1 MRKLISICLA
11 LYAALAVADSPHRVF
26 TVDNTIYK
34 ISYDCDYKGYLFF
47 TTSLG
52 KDTGNTPRVKPFHQE
67 LKLPPECRVK
77 NTSPYN
83 KVNGVSYDLGHG
95 VSSNAWDDSVTDET
109 LTNSLVNI
117 VPQESNLNRH
127 GPWRQL
133 EVVENCFRN
142 VDPRG
147 ISVYGGALYDST
159 STAITSNGAHI
170 PRGLWKIIVKKSTGE
185 YIALD
190 VPNTVQAG
198 TSSLDKYLTTVD
210 VVEKDLSTDALSALQ
225 AEISSTGIK
234 PVIELSNSV
243 INIPKGCNLN

>member
-1 MRKLISICLA
+1 MRKVISIFLA
-11 LYAALAVADSPHRVF
+11 LFAASVFADTPHKVF
-26 TVDNTIYK
+26 TVDNTIYQTT
-34 ISYDCDYKGYLFF
+34 YDCTYKGYLFF
-47 TTSLG
+47 STSLS

-67 LKLPPECRVK
+67 QKLPPECRVQ

-95 VSSNAWDDSVTDET
+95 VSSNAWDDSVADET
-109 LTNSLVNI
+109 VTNSLVNV

-147 ISVYGGALYDST
+147 ISVYGGALYEPT
-159 STAITSNGAHI
+159 PTAVTSNGAYI

-185 YIALD
+185 YLALD

-198 TSSLDKYLTTVD
+198 TSTLDKYLTSAS
-210 VVEKDLSTDALSALQ
+210 VVQKDLSPAALSALQ
-225 AEISSTGIK
+225 EEIAKTGIK
-234 PVIELSNSV
+234 PITQMPNSV
-243 INIPKGCNLN
+243 IKIPKGCNLN